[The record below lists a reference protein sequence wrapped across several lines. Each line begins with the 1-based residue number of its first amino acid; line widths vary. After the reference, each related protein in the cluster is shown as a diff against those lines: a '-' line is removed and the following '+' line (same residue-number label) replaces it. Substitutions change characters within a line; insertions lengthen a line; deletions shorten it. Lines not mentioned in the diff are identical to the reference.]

1 MTSDW
6 WANIEMKA
14 VSRYSGMV
22 SGVLCVT
29 QAMVRIYQML
39 SACIWDTVVG
49 LYGQYRS
56 MGCWHCLQ
64 SFPLAIIS
72 DSALQVTHFSSV
84 EGTVTEV
91 TATIKAT

>member
-1 MTSDW
+1 
-6 WANIEMKA
+6 
-14 VSRYSGMV
+14 MV
-22 SGVLCVT
+22 SGVPCVT
-29 QAMVRIYQML
+29 HSMVRIYQML

-56 MGCWHCLQ
+56 MGCWHCPQ

-72 DSALQVTHFSSV
+72 ENALKGNHFSSV
-84 EGTVTEV
+84 EGNLTEV